1 MFSTRTRLTIALL
14 ALPFLIGAFSPQE
27 HAGAQERNGKF
38 KRHAGR
44 RIPGQYIVTLREG
57 AVSPQQALT
66 VSAQAA
72 VAAIADDMVA
82 RHGGRR
88 RHVYGSV
95 VKGFSARMT
104 EEEAR
109 ALSSDSRVAV
119 VEEDGQ
125 VSIAGAQ
132 SSPQNWGWTGSIRG
146 SSGLMTPTTTSRMA
160 AG

>member
-14 ALPFLIGAFSPQE
+14 AVPFLIGAFSPQE

-95 VKGFSARMT
+95 V
-104 EEEAR
+104 
-109 ALSSDSRVAV
+109 
-119 VEEDGQ
+119 
-125 VSIAGAQ
+125 
-132 SSPQNWGWTGSIRG
+132 
-146 SSGLMTPTTTSRMA
+146 
-160 AG
+160 